1 MTTPDLGVILPSMTA
16 HGRLPGDLAAAA
28 RHAEALGFES
38 VWVVDQ
44 LVAGTGT
51 PFVDSVVA
59 LTQAATVT
67 RRLRLG
73 FGVMILPL
81 HQVVWAAKQ
90 VSSLQYV
97 SQGRVLLGVGAGGD
111 RHELAWLAAGVPR
124 AERGRR
130 TDAALRV
137 LPRLLSGEPT
147 RIDELP
153 SRPEIQLA
161 PTRGVPPILVGG
173 MSEAAMRRAV
183 DYADGWFPLPALP
196 PVIAQATVRLAA
208 VAAERERPT
217 PVVTAS
223 IMVALP
229 RDPALPDDATLRH
242 ELTDVDGMF
251 GMPADQIGA
260 VLLRST
266 PDELARAIAAYGD
279 AGASRLVISVAGGDW
294 CRQTELVAE
303 ARARLP

>member
-1 MTTPDLGVILPSMTA
+1 MTTPALGVILPSMTA

-59 LTQAATVT
+59 LTQAATAT
-67 RRLRLG
+67 RRVGLG

-97 SQGRVLLGVGAGGD
+97 SQGRVLLGVGAGGN

-124 AERGRR
+124 DERARR
-130 TDAALRV
+130 TDAGLRV
-137 LPRLLSGEPT
+137 LPGLLSGRPT
-147 RIDELP
+147 RVDALP
-153 SRPEIQLA
+153 SSPEIQLA
-161 PTRGVPPILVGG
+161 PTSGAPPILVGG
-173 MSEAAMRRAV
+173 MSDAAMRRAV

-196 PVIAQATVRLAA
+196 PVVADAARRLAA
-208 VAAERERPT
+208 LAAERGRPT
-217 PVVTAS
+217 PALTAS

-229 RDPALPDDATLRH
+229 GDPALPDDATLQR

-251 GMPADQIGA
+251 GMPGGPDRGGAASLDARRADAHDRGVRRRRRQPA
-260 VLLRST
+260 
-266 PDELARAIAAYGD
+266 GD
-279 AGASRLVISVAGGDW
+279 QR
-294 CRQTELVAE
+294 R
-303 ARARLP
+303 RR